1 MVTARRWV
9 VRGIVQGVGF
19 RWFVWREAERLG
31 LGGSAKNL
39 PDGSVEVIAEGPEK
53 SLEDLERALGR
64 GPSMARVERVEKRD
78 VPHDLAIPKRF
89 EIN

>member
-1 MVTARRWV
+1 VTVRRWI

-19 RWFVWREAERLG
+19 RWFVWRQAERLG
-31 LGGSAKNL
+31 LRGSARNL

-53 SLEDLERALGR
+53 ELEQLEQSLAR
-64 GPSMARVERVEKRD
+64 GPAAAQVDRVEKLD
-78 VPHDLAIPKRF
+78 VPHDLTMPRRF

>member
-1 MVTARRWV
+1 VTARRWV
-9 VRGIVQGVGF
+9 VRGMVQGVGF

-31 LGGSAKNL
+31 LRGSAKNL

-53 SLEDLERALGR
+53 ELEQLERSLAR
-64 GPSMARVERVEKRD
+64 GPAAAQVDRVEKHD
-78 VPHDLAIPKRF
+78 VPHDLNLPRRF